1 MPSLSASPYRAKDP
15 AKIGAREFLAVP
27 AFQRKQLSLTVANGG
42 VGKSSLCVAE
52 AVTMASGE
60 YLSSGIK
67 CDIRVWLVNVEDDI
81 DEIDRRI
88 QAVKDNY
95 FINDEMLK
103 GKLFV
108 NSVVRPQVSIASSSK
123 EGTKVQTTT
132 VDQFVKQ
139 IHDNKIDLV
148 FIDPFVATHSV
159 SENDNMAIDEVAR
172 QWIEIARKTNCAVH
186 IVHHARKVD
195 GGEVDAESARGAVSL
210 HDACRYMRT
219 LNRIKSEQNVKQ
231 GFLANQ
237 NIVKIDIRKSNYSKL
252 EDSSYIELASC
263 TIANGDEVG
272 YVLPVE
278 RSARPASPKSSP
290 KSSTNPT
297 GSVAAQAAAS
307 ATDLQILTQVAG
319 SQVVREDDTHKDWLG
334 NRAAKVLGKDKIK
347 DRQWLIDAVNI
358 CLSQGMIIVTTSSNT
373 RGPKFNRL
381 IPTPSSP

>member
-15 AKIGAREFLAVP
+15 AKIGPREFLAVP

-95 FINDEMLK
+95 FITDDMLE

-108 NSVVRPQVSIASSSK
+108 DAVFRPQVSIATSSK
-123 EGTKVQTTT
+123 EGTKVHTKT
-132 VDQFVKQ
+132 VDQIVDQ
-139 IHDNKIDLV
+139 IKEKEIDLI

-172 QWIEIARKTNCAVH
+172 QWIEIARRTNCAVH

-219 LNRIKSEQNVKQ
+219 LNRIKTEQSVKQ
-231 GFLANQ
+231 GFQSNQ

-252 EDSSYIELASC
+252 EESSYIELASC
-263 TIANGDEVG
+263 QIANGDQVG
-272 YVLPVE
+272 YVLPVDWP
-278 RSARPASPKSSP
+278 SRPAPLKPAP
-290 KSSTNPT
+290 KSSTGKVGYVT
-297 GSVAAQAAAS
+297 AQTAATPS
-307 ATDLQILTQVAG
+307 DLQVLTQVAG
-319 SQVVREDDTHKDWLG
+319 SQVVREDNTHKDWLG
-334 NRAAKVLGKDKIK
+334 NKAAKLLRKNKTK
-347 DRQWLIDAVNI
+347 DRQWLIDAVKE
-358 CLSQGMIIVTTSSNT
+358 CLNQGMIVVVPSSNP
-373 RGPKFNRL
+373 RGPKFDQ
-381 IPTPSSP
+381 IVPAPHSP